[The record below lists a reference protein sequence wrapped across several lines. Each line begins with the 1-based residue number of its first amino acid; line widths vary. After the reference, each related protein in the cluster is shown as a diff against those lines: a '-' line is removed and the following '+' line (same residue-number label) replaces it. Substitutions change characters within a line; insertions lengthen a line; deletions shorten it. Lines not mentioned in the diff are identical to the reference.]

1 MTSHYGKA
9 YFTSIS
15 RQTTNLATINQT
27 NLLNLCLPIPPVS
40 EQKEIAAH
48 LAKISSDSE
57 NLLTSIQT
65 SIALLKERRSA
76 LITAAVTG
84 QIPLEGLA
92 A

>member
-1 MTSHYGKA
+1 VL
-9 YFTSIS
+9 I
-15 RQTTNLATINQT
+15 
-27 NLLNLCLPIPPVS
+27 LNKICIFRGALPIPPVS